1 MLIFKK
7 LSRYFKNKKMKSRFV
22 RNVNSQ
28 KTSDFYK
35 ILYFSHFILGEIFKK
50 TGFSFFSFFKISS
63 YVIKK
68 LFKILF
74 NAYYLKIESIFE
86 KHNNEIEV
94 CMQCKFSSN

>member
-1 MLIFKK
+1 MLIFKE
-7 LSRYFKNKKMKSRFV
+7 LSRYFKNRKMKSRFV

-74 NAYYLKIESIFE
+74 NAYF
-86 KHNNEIEV
+86 
-94 CMQCKFSSN
+94 